1 MTVQS
6 APRARIGD
14 ACGDLAISLRC
25 AELVPVPALRNAS
38 GVLEL
43 EVPSTPFGVAVTAEG
58 VPRHTPVVTLSNLPP
73 ASSLGA
79 YSTYVAWAASIAF
92 GDEVRLGEV
101 RNGKT
106 RLGELAML
114 QFRVLITAEA
124 TAMPSRRSGPLVMRG
139 TSPSA
144 RRLAHRDVLT
154 PAAPGVIRADVSATS
169 DDHAAH
175 AAHGAVPATTGEAAW
190 RMPPMANLPMMPG
203 MSAMRP
209 SVEPYLPTVADISRV
224 PLARPREVKTLAD
237 GDLLELDAQLVRR
250 TIGGRAL
257 LMFGFNG
264 QYPGPL
270 IRVGQ
275 RSTVRVRFTNRLDM
289 P

>member
-1 MTVQS
+1 MPLRLVALVLALMAVQS
-6 APRARIGD
+6 ATPTRIA

-25 AELVPVPALRNAS
+25 AELVPVPALRSAS

-43 EVPSTPFGVAVTAEG
+43 EAPSTPFGVSVTAEG
-58 VPRHTPVVTLSNLPP
+58 VPRHTPVVTLSDLPP

-79 YSTYVAWAASIAF
+79 YSAYVAWAASIAF

-101 RNGKT
+101 RNGTT

-124 TAMPSRRSGPLVMRG
+124 SATPARRSGPLVMRG

-154 PAAPGVIRADVSATS
+154 PAAPGALRGDATATRA

-175 AAHGAVPATTGEAAW
+175 AAHGAVPATSSEATW
-190 RMPPMANLPMMPG
+190 RMPPMGNLPMMPG
-203 MSAMRP
+203 M
-209 SVEPYLPTVADISRV
+209 
-224 PLARPREVKTLAD
+224 
-237 GDLLELDAQLVRR
+237 
-250 TIGGRAL
+250 
-257 LMFGFNG
+257 
-264 QYPGPL
+264 
-270 IRVGQ
+270 
-275 RSTVRVRFTNRLDM
+275 
-289 P
+289 